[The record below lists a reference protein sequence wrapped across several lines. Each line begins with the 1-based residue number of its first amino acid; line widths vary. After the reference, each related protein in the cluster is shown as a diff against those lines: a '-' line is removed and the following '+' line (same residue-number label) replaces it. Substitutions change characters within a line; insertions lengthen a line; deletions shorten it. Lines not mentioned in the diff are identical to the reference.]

1 MKNHSNVSV
10 PLGRVLAAV
19 LSLSVTACGGPAVE
33 GNTYAGG
40 GDVVKVEFKADGQA
54 YMTMGPISV
63 PCTYSQKGKV
73 LTLTCEGEATE
84 FKIDDDGALLGPPE
98 GMLGR
103 LTQQKK

>member
-1 MKNHSNVSV
+1 MKNHANTSV
-10 PLGRVLAAV
+10 ARGLAFAAV

-33 GNTYAGG
+33 GNTYSGG

-54 YMTMGPISV
+54 YMTMGPISI
-63 PCTYSQKGKV
+63 PCTYAQKGKA
-73 LTLTCEGEATE
+73 LPLTCEGESTE